1 MIDRSM
7 PAPMPIVVGVPRSG
21 TTLLRMML
29 DAHPELAIPPE
40 TGFLPALAAL
50 DPGTDPREPAWRII
64 SGFHT
69 WPDFGL
75 DADALRTAILDAP
88 PTAADAARVF
98 YRLYAERFGKARYGD
113 KTPTYGSD
121 IDRIASLLPEARV
134 LHIIRDGRDVVSS
147 VRGLW
152 FRPGDSIESC
162 AQDWAT
168 RLARTRTL
176 GVQLPWYLEIRYEQL
191 VVQPEETLGA
201 ICRFLD
207 LTFDARMLTFHQ
219 TAAARLDEHQAR
231 YAADGTVIISKAQ
244 RLHNQR
250 FVTQPPRADRIG
262 RWTTELTADEC
273 ARFESVAGGWLD
285 ALGYRRTP
293 ERV

>member
-1 MIDRSM
+1 MIDLSM

-40 TGFLPALAAL
+40 TGFLPALADL
-50 DPGTDPREPAWRII
+50 DAGTDPREAAWQII

-69 WPDFGL
+69 WPDFAL
-75 DADALRTAILDAP
+75 DADVLRKAVQDAP
-88 PTAADAARVF
+88 PTAADAARAF
-98 YRLYAERFGKARYGD
+98 YRLYAERFGKPRYGD
-113 KTPTYGSD
+113 KTPTYGTD
-121 IDRIASLLPEARV
+121 IDRIGSLLPEARF

-168 RLARTRTL
+168 RLARTRAL
-176 GVQLPWYLEIRYEQL
+176 GSQLPYLEVRYEQL
-191 VVQPEETLGA
+191 VVQPADTLHA
-201 ICRFLD
+201 ICRFLE
-207 LTFDARMLTFHQ
+207 LTFDDRMLAFHQ
-219 TAAARLDEHQAR
+219 TAASRLAEHQAR
-231 YAADGTVIISKAQ
+231 YAADGTLIISKAQ

-273 ARFESVAGGWLD
+273 ARFESVAGDWLD
-285 ALGYRRTP
+285 ALGYRRRP

>member
-1 MIDRSM
+1 MIDPSM

-40 TGFLPALAAL
+40 TGFLPALADL
-50 DPGTDPREPAWRII
+50 DPGTDPREAAWQII

-69 WPDFGL
+69 WPDFAL
-75 DADALRTAILDAP
+75 DADVLRKAVQDAP
-88 PTAADAARVF
+88 PTAADAARAF
-98 YRLYAERFGKARYGD
+98 YRLYAERFGKPRYGD
-113 KTPTYGSD
+113 KTPTYGTD
-121 IDRIASLLPEARV
+121 IDRIASLLPEARF
-134 LHIIRDGRDVVSS
+134 LHIIRDGRDVVCS

-168 RLARTRTL
+168 RLARTRAL
-176 GVQLPWYLEIRYEQL
+176 GSQLPYLEVRYEQL
-191 VVQPEETLGA
+191 VVQPEDTLRA
-201 ICRFLD
+201 ICRFLE
-207 LTFDARMLTFHQ
+207 LTFDARMLAFHQ
-219 TAAARLDEHQAR
+219 TAASRLEEHQAR
-231 YAADGTVIISKAQ
+231 YATDGTLIVSKAQ

-250 FVTQPPRADRIG
+250 FVTQPPCADRIG
-262 RWTTELTADEC
+262 RWTTELTDDEC
-273 ARFESVAGGWLD
+273 ARFESVAGDWLD
-285 ALGYRRTP
+285 ALGYRRRP

>member
-1 MIDRSM
+1 M
-7 PAPMPIVVGVPRSG
+7 PPPMPIVVGVPRSG

-40 TGFLPALAAL
+40 TGFLPALADLEPTA
-50 DPGTDPREPAWRII
+50 DPREAAWRII

-69 WPDFGL
+69 WPDFAL
-75 DADALRTAILDAP
+75 DPDRLRQAILDAP

-98 YRLYAERFGKARYGD
+98 YRLYAERFGKPRYGD
-113 KTPTYGSD
+113 KTPTYGTE
-121 IDRIASLLPEARV
+121 IDRLASLLPEARF

-152 FRPGDSIESC
+152 FRAGDSIESC
-162 AQDWAT
+162 ARDWAA

-176 GVQLPWYLEIRYEQL
+176 GSQVPCYLEVRYEKL
-191 VVQPEETLGA
+191 VVEPEDTLRA
-201 ICRFLD
+201 ICRFLE
-207 LTFDARMLTFHQ
+207 LAFDARMLTYYL
-219 TAAARLDEHQAR
+219 TAASRLEEHQAR
-231 YAADGTVIISKAQ
+231 YGADGSLIISKVD

-273 ARFESVAGGWLD
+273 ARFESVAGDWLD
-285 ALGYRRTP
+285 ALGYRRGQQ
-293 ERV
+293 RV